1 MDVNGETSVTSSGT
15 SPVHSNYPTP
25 EVSPSEH
32 HSSSS
37 DTLDHASPR
46 QGTIIPNR
54 IFVAGLDHKVSESYL
69 WHIFS
74 EYGTVT
80 NVNIVNNR
88 SRLTKRYGFVTFED
102 PEDARKLLLDV
113 NGVYCKE
120 KRLCIRPAFH
130 KQHDSGNYQ
139 RPMFSMEP
147 MPMPSGTVYLTTS
160 GFPYTFHNGVAYF
173 HSPRAGPN
181 PHLWTPEIHSWFS
194 SNFLQL
200 NSSKTEV
207 LLVGTPS
214 TISKSN
220 SFSISIH
227 DSTVLPSP
235 QQPAP
240 VTVPQPWQPLYH
252 QPTYHHQP
260 WYSQNHYQ
268 WNNAESVGS
277 GPVMYAQHD
286 YLHHVPNGVSVPQ
299 PLMDNSNAENH
310 TYTYT
315 SFAVPPLPPA
325 VAYSYIRNQSDQ
337 GNQSPQTGGS

>member
-1 MDVNGETSVTSSGT
+1 
-15 SPVHSNYPTP
+15 SNYPTP

-113 NGVYCKE
+113 NPI
-120 KRLCIRPAFH
+120 LTSFILPI
-130 KQHDSGNYQ
+130 DYQ

-181 PHLWTPEIHSWFS
+181 PHLWTPVKSHIHVH
-194 SNFLQL
+194 
-200 NSSKTEV
+200 V
-207 LLVGTPS
+207 LRREPEPPDWRLLKGRHTH
-214 TISKSN
+214 IS
-220 SFSISIH
+220 
-227 DSTVLPSP
+227 
-235 QQPAP
+235 
-240 VTVPQPWQPLYH
+240 
-252 QPTYHHQP
+252 
-260 WYSQNHYQ
+260 
-268 WNNAESVGS
+268 
-277 GPVMYAQHD
+277 
-286 YLHHVPNGVSVPQ
+286 
-299 PLMDNSNAENH
+299 
-310 TYTYT
+310 
-315 SFAVPPLPPA
+315 PP
-325 VAYSYIRNQSDQ
+325 
-337 GNQSPQTGGS
+337 